1 MKSGTVSTMNYWND
15 SVSCE
20 GGDSAGDSATRDDA
34 IDGGGMVVQVGTEG
48 GGLLPSSFLLGD
60 LHVS

>member
-15 SVSCE
+15 SVWCE

-34 IDGGGMVVQVGTEG
+34 IDGGGMVVQVGMIQKVVAY
-48 GGLLPSSFLLGD
+48 FLLAW
-60 LHVS
+60 